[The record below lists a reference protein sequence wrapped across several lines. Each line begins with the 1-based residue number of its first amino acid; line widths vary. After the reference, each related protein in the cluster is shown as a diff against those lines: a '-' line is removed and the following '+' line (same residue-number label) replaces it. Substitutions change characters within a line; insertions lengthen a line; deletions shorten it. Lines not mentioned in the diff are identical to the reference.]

1 MSEPATSAPGRVSRG
16 REAVWLPLAVLGL
29 TAAVYLGSLGGGW
42 VWDDVYQLRDNP
54 AITQPLVLVTTD
66 VWGPT
71 GFADERN
78 TPVYRPLAMLSHVPG
93 QVLLEGPGIERM
105 LSLALHL
112 AAVLL
117 VAAIALSLG
126 LSSRAAW
133 FGAACFG
140 VHPAATEAVAW
151 ISARSDLLGVVLV
164 AGSMAALGRGRP
176 RLAGALAAL
185 APFCKEPFVLA
196 PLTLGIWMLGLGR
209 RDVSAL
215 VLSLLGVVAYF
226 AARHLFGIA
235 TPGAGPAGDP
245 SAWLGA
251 IGAVAERGTVL
262 LLDPSAPDALPPFAA
277 SAAGGVLAVL
287 VGLPALLLVP
297 GRPWLAA
304 LMAPLPLLVLAAP
317 ASLGNGLVS
326 DRYFQTALLGV
337 ALSAACGYAALEA
350 RRSWAPLLFA
360 LPILWAPF
368 AASRAQQWTGNEPL
382 FRAAVAR
389 HPDSGEAL
397 FHLAYALHVDGGD
410 CAAALPLYNRAALES
425 TRAANNLQ
433 ACLFEEGRLQEAAE
447 IGPELAERDPH
458 SATPAVNTARAL
470 SLLGDQAG
478 AERWVREA
486 IRRDRRRTSA
496 WVLLGNV
503 LGMEGRF
510 AEAAEAF
517 EGALA
522 VDPDLAA
529 ALRGRSLA
537 KRRLAEGPRRDS

>member
-1 MSEPATSAPGRVSRG
+1 MRETALAARDCASRG
-16 REAVWLPLAVLGL
+16 REAVWLPLVVLGL
-29 TAAVYLGSLGGGW
+29 TAAVYLGSLGGSW
-42 VWDDVYQLRDNP
+42 IWDDVYQLRDNP
-54 AITQPLVLVTTD
+54 AITQPLVLATTD

-93 QVLLEGPGIERM
+93 QTLLGGPGVERW

-126 LSSRAAW
+126 LGPRAAW

-140 VHPAATEAVAW
+140 LHPAATEAVAW

-164 AGSMAALGRGRP
+164 AGGMAALGRGRP
-176 RLAGALAAL
+176 WLAGALMAL

-196 PLTLGIWMLGLGR
+196 PLSLGIWMLGLGR
-209 RDVSAL
+209 RDVSAML
-215 VLSLLGVVAYF
+215 LSLLGVVAYF
-226 AARHLFGIA
+226 AARHVFGIV

-245 SAWLGA
+245 IALLGA
-251 IGAVAERGTVL
+251 IGAVAERGLLL
-262 LLDPSAPDALPPFAA
+262 LLDPAAPDALPPFVA
-277 SAAGGVLAVL
+277 SRVGGVLALL

-304 LMAPLPLLVLAAP
+304 LMAPLPLLALTAP
-317 ASLGNGLVS
+317 AALGNGLVS

-337 ALSAACGYAALEA
+337 AVAAACGYAALEA

-360 LPILWAPF
+360 IPLLWAPF
-368 AASRAQQWTGNEPL
+368 TSLRALQWMDNETL
-382 FRAAVAR
+382 FRAAVVR
-389 HPDSGEAL
+389 HPDSAEAI
-397 FHLAYALHVDGGD
+397 FHLAHALHVEGDG
-410 CAAALPLYNRAALES
+410 CAAALPLYNRAAMES
-425 TRAANNLQ
+425 TRAGNNLQ
-433 ACLFEEGRLQEAAE
+433 ACLFEEGRLQQAAE

-458 SATPAVNTARAL
+458 NATPAVNTARAL
-470 SLLGDQAG
+470 SLLGDQQG
-478 AERWVREA
+478 AERWAREA
-486 IRRDRRRTSA
+486 IRRDPRRTSG

-510 AEAAEAF
+510 AEASEAF
-517 EGALA
+517 EAALD
-522 VDPDLAA
+522 VSPDLTA

-537 KRRLAEGPRRDS
+537 QRRLAEGAPRDS